1 MATAKNFLKLTRNDS
16 FNKTPFCEADFLV
29 LTALSYADFKNSL
42 YFDEKSI
49 NGLVPLNVFA
59 KNTVINKLKKNY
71 LTIGKGYTQFLNSFF
86 SSNRYKDAKVG
97 YFCDE
102 FSLEDNMQFFALT
115 FYIDNKYLI
124 VFRGTDNTI
133 TGWKEDFN
141 MALMDK
147 IPGQKMARDY
157 VRDVLKKVK
166 GKIYISGHSKGG
178 NLAYYCYLNLNKRER
193 SRVASVFNYDGPGF
207 KNDNY
212 DYSDYGSKIFKF
224 VPEDDV
230 FGMIFDTSNK
240 WEIIPSTRINMAAH
254 DLLTWKLDRKS
265 KYTKLQRLKS
275 LTIYSSCFNQTFNEW
290 YYKTDPKD
298 AEVLIKFVF
307 KLVETNNISTLG
319 GLFKD
324 ILFAGDE
331 YYHEI
336 ENYDENSKKRI
347 KSMLRGLLK
356 SYLRNLLKDKNEL
369 KNNERKG

>member
-1 MATAKNFLKLTRNDS
+1 MATAKNFLKLTKNDS
-16 FNKTPFCEADFLV
+16 FKKTPFCEADFLV

-97 YFCDE
+97 YFRDE

-193 SRVASVFNYDGPGF
+193 SRVISVFNYDGPGF

-212 DYSDYGSKIFKF
+212 DYSEYGTKMFKF

-240 WEIIPSTRINMAAH
+240 WEIIPSTRINMGAH
-254 DLLTWKLDRKS
+254 DLLTWKLDRKTR
-265 KYTKLQRLKS
+265 YTQLQRLKS

-298 AEVLIKFVF
+298 AEALIKFVF

-331 YYHEI
+331 YYREI

-356 SYLRNLLKDKNEL
+356 SYLRNLLKDKSEL